1 MVHIRFMAVFR
12 LERPS
17 MDACRLAH
25 QIRRIC
31 YHIRPLE
38 TRHMCSTLHACGFT
52 IFYMFFLQ
60 SSIFSKTKKII
71 FDNNFFFTI

>member
-12 LERPS
+12 LERPI
-17 MDACRLAH
+17 MNACRLAH
-25 QIRRIC
+25 QIRRTR

-52 IFYMFFLQ
+52 NFYMVFLQ
-60 SSIFSKTKKII
+60 SSIFSKTKKIM
-71 FDNNFFFTI
+71 FDNTFF